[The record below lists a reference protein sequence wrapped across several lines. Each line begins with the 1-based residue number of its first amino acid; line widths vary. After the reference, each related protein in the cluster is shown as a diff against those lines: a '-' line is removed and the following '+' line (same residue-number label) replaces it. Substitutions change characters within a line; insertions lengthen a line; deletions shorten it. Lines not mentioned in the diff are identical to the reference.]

1 MNIKSLNNLQKDGQA
16 FNLYTQ
22 VIINQKTYNV
32 FNFVCDDKHEMRI
45 DLICYDIY
53 QHMENIDI
61 LTNINGIINPLSI
74 KSGDVLYYVDD
85 AEAESI
91 RSDENVLKNILDSI
105 KTANKGKEMKTDKNR
120 QKDVNKRNETEKA
133 KAYIPPNIVETS
145 NVELN
150 NGKIILR
157 PNF

>member
-16 FNLYTQ
+16 FNLCVQ
-22 VIINQKTYNV
+22 VLINGKSYSVYN
-32 FNFVCDDKHEMRI
+32 FPCEDKHSMRI
-45 DLICYDIY
+45 DLVCFDIY
-53 QHMENIDI
+53 QSTDNIDI

-74 KSGDVLYYVDD
+74 KSGDVLYYVDQD
-85 AEAESI
+85 DIEDV
-91 RSDENVLKNILDSI
+91 RSDEAVFTAILNSV
-105 KTANKGKEMKTDKNR
+105 KSANKGKEMKQDKNR

-133 KAYIPPNIVETS
+133 KSYVPPNIVETS
-145 NVELN
+145 NVETN

>member
-1 MNIKSLNNLQKDGQA
+1 MNIKSLNNLEKDGQA
-16 FNLYTQ
+16 FNLYIQ
-22 VIINQKTYNV
+22 VLIAKKTYNV
-32 FNFVCDDKHEMRI
+32 FNFICDEKHEMRI
-45 DLICYDIY
+45 DLICMDIY

-74 KSGDVLYYVDD
+74 KSGDILYYVDD

-91 RSDENVLKNILDSI
+91 RSDENILKTILDSI
-105 KTANKGKEMKTDKNR
+105 KSANKGKEMKQDKNR
-120 QKDVNKRNETEKA
+120 QKDVNKRNETEKT

-145 NVELN
+145 NVEIN

>member
-16 FNLYTQ
+16 FNLYIQ
-22 VIINQKTYNV
+22 VLIAQKTYNV
-32 FNFVCDDKHEMRI
+32 FNFICDEKHEMRI
-45 DLICYDIY
+45 DLICMDIY

-74 KSGDVLYYVDD
+74 KSGDILYYVDD
-85 AEAESI
+85 ADAESI
-91 RSDENVLKNILDSI
+91 RSDENIFKTILDSI
-105 KTANKGKEMKTDKNR
+105 KSANKGKEMKQDKNR

-133 KAYIPPNIVETS
+133 KSYIPPNIVEKS
-145 NVELN
+145 NVDIN